1 MIGNDNL
8 SNKSD
13 IFGNN
18 NNGSK
23 NDDENLEK
31 VLLPIFEERAA
42 SISTATATASKINK
56 TISSFS
62 ANCARLFLELLLQKF
77 QSNCYV
83 FCDMR

>member
-1 MIGNDNL
+1 
-8 SNKSD
+8 
-13 IFGNN
+13 
-18 NNGSK
+18 
-23 NDDENLEK
+23 LEK

-62 ANCARLFLELLLQKF
+62 AHCARLFLELLLQKF